1 MYCRVVLELGKVKA
15 LVVPALA
22 VLKMQGS
29 NERYI
34 FLEKDGTAKRIIVTL
49 GKRFDDLVEV
59 ESSEL
64 HEGDH
69 LIIYGQARLLDGMRV
84 QIATE

>member
-1 MYCRVVLELGKVKA
+1 MFCRVVLGLGEVKA
-15 LVVPALA
+15 LVVPSLA

-34 FLEKDGTAKRIIVTL
+34 FIEKDGVAKRIIVNI

-59 ESSEL
+59 ESTEL
-64 HEGDH
+64 HKGDH
-69 LIIYGQARLLDGMRV
+69 LIIFGQSRLLDGV
-84 QIATE
+84 PVEITTE